1 MSFPPPSVPAEPP
14 DAPKIKP
21 GKVWYWIGGLLVAVG
36 VIGGLVLAL
45 AGFLNLKNAI
55 EDFGRFRITDGAGQ
69 ATVIFEK
76 PDTYSIYY
84 ESKSR
89 VCEDLAE
96 SGGACTTA
104 DVSGE
109 SDPPAQLDV
118 SISNESGALDV
129 QDSDSSFT
137 YSFGDFSGT
146 EVNTVRGRRAG
157 LLRDDR
163 GNPPR
168 RRLRHRAR
176 PGRGLSDLA
185 LDRRGTGPRGY
196 RSAARPAGHHRDRR
210 EAGSAQAGGGDGGLD
225 PVPRRNGVHRPA
237 GARRSRG
244 SGGHG
249 HGPLCLRASRGR
261 VERAAG
267 AASTRRPRVG
277 RAGAGPTRCARP
289 SATRPRGGPADE
301 PGGRRTGPGRTH
313 PAPAAVDRSR
323 CATARRAAPRAASAG
338 TFTLLGRRACRRQRR
353 VRRTATR
360 PAGHGRAR
368 SASPGR
374 GCRSSS
380 APERHRRAAAPERGW
395 ACRLPRA
402 GLEYHH
408 LLRPQVSP
416 QRRLRHRPNGHRSP
430 LRPTKKPRHRP
441 RRPSGAL
448 PPPPP
453 PSA

>member
-89 VCEDLAE
+89 VCEDVAD

-109 SDPPAQLDV
+109 SDPPAQLEV

-146 EVNTVRGRRAG
+146 EVKTVRVDEPGSYEMTVETRREGDFAIALGQDVVSLTWPWIVGALAVGAIGLLLGLLAIIVTAVKRGRRK
-157 LLRDDR
+157 
-163 GNPPR
+163 
-168 RRLRHRAR
+168 RA
-176 PGRGLSDLA
+176 
-185 LDRRGTGPRGY
+185 
-196 RSAARPAGHHRDRR
+196 AAMEASTRYPAAT
-210 EAGSAQAGGGDGGLD
+210 EYTAP
-225 PVPRRNGVHRPA
+225 PVPV
-237 GARRSRG
+237 GA
-244 SGGHG
+244 
-249 HGPLCLRASRGR
+249 AA
-261 VERAAG
+261 AAG
-267 AASTRRPRVG
+267 AAMDHSAYAPPAEGWNAPPAPASTRRPRVG

-289 SATRPRGGPADE
+289 SATRPRGGPADG
-301 PGGRRTGPGRTH
+301 PAGRRSCPGRTR
-313 PAPAAVDRSR
+313 PAAAAVDRSC
-323 CATARRAAPRAASAG
+323 CATARAAPGAASAG

-353 VRRTATR
+353 VRRTAAR
-360 PAGHGRAR
+360 PAGRGRAR

-380 APERHRRAAAPERGW
+380 APERDRRAAAPERGW
-395 ACRLPRA
+395 RA
-402 GLEYHH
+402 A
-408 LLRPQVSP
+408 SP
-416 QRRLRHRPNGHRSP
+416 GRGWGTATS
-430 LRPTKKPRHRP
+430 
-441 RRPSGAL
+441 
-448 PPPPP
+448 
-453 PSA
+453 SAPE